1 MHRSQ
6 KHKKDS
12 HVISSIFFSFGIC
25 MQKSCSW
32 NVDKIDNW
40 SFFMSIGTCPSYTL
54 CVRWSREAVRDGSS
68 SGSGFCR
75 LQHRFQ
81 TLSSHNTCKMPD
93 SGFAQTV
100 SRWEDKLTVR
110 KACQSCNFWKALGW
124 RGKELALIK
133 RVKLSLRNL
142 VKSHL
147 SKAGP
152 SGPGKAWAD
161 SGAC

>member
-1 MHRSQ
+1 
-6 KHKKDS
+6 
-12 HVISSIFFSFGIC
+12 
-25 MQKSCSW
+25 
-32 NVDKIDNW
+32 
-40 SFFMSIGTCPSYTL
+40 MSIGTCPSYTL

-100 SRWEDKLTVR
+100 RRWEDKLTVR

-133 RVKLSLRNL
+133 MVKLSLRNL

-152 SGPGKAWAD
+152 SWLGKVWAD
-161 SGAC
+161 LAHVRFLFILIKWRHPKGNRQIIKKHKQKIVEIVKSVK